1 MGQRATTLD
10 QQIELLRGRGMTIS
24 DEIKAKEVLLDV
36 GYYRLGFY
44 WFPFEETVANNAP
57 RTHGFVGDV
66 DFDDVVKLY
75 YFDYALRNM
84 LLKYIT
90 RIEVNFRTYLV
101 YTISNEFKDCPTW
114 FVNPAIVG
122 KNYIRNFDKEVYTP
136 NFKRNKVI
144 ARHHRIHINDRYA
157 PAWKTLEFMTLGS
170 IIALYKSLNDVELKK
185 TISRHFG
192 ITYTNVFE
200 NHMDVVRCVRNT
212 CAHGGVLYDIA
223 LHPLIRR
230 GPAGIKGYEDRK
242 LYGALKVIRYLLGKV
257 SENRAYDF
265 DRELKELV
273 EKYVITEELK
283 EIVMQISG
291 FPL

>member
-1 MGQRATTLD
+1 M
-10 QQIELLRGRGMTIS
+10 
-24 DEIKAKEVLLDV
+24 
-36 GYYRLGFY
+36 
-44 WFPFEETVANNAP
+44 
-57 RTHGFVGDV
+57 
-66 DFDDVVKLY
+66 
-75 YFDYALRNM
+75 
-84 LLKYIT
+84 
-90 RIEVNFRTYLV
+90 
-101 YTISNEFKDCPTW
+101 
-114 FVNPAIVG
+114 
-122 KNYIRNFDKEVYTP
+122 
-136 NFKRNKVI
+136 
-144 ARHHRIHINDRYA
+144 
-157 PAWKTLEFMTLGS
+157 
-170 IIALYKSLNDVELKK
+170 ELKK

-212 CAHGGVLYDIA
+212 CANGGVLYDIA